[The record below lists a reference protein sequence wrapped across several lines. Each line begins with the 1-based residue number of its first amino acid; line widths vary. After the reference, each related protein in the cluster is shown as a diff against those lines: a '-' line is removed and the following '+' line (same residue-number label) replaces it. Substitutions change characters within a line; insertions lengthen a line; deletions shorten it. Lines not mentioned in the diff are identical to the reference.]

1 MKNKKLLFILLLLV
15 TAVFSTTLALAQP
28 QAAAQ
33 MPGRIVVANRASGS
47 ISVISTQ
54 TDQLI
59 GTYELPAGDNTP
71 EPMYVVYTRQG
82 SHVFVGDRANNRVV
96 VFNSRDFSV
105 EALIP
110 AGAGIF
116 HMWADPRGTQ
126 LWVNNDID
134 NTITVINPR
143 TLHVITTFDL
153 PADLVAMGGKPHDV
167 ILDPQGRYAY
177 VTMLGF
183 AGDSDYLLQYD
194 ARTFTELN
202 RAPVGKDP
210 HVSLTAH
217 NNFLYVPAQGSNLV
231 SVFDRR
237 DLTLVDA
244 LAIPGAHGAGM
255 PLQGQVFYT
264 TNLSGGGTD
273 GIFAIELRTNTIL
286 GSVDTPYAVPHN
298 IALTPAGDKLYVTHS
313 GGTSDKVTVYE
324 IGADALPV
332 LSGEVTV
339 EFNPFG
345 LSYVP

>member
-1 MKNKKLLFILLLLV
+1 MKTKKVLFILLFLL
-15 TAVFSTTLALAQP
+15 TAVLSTSLALAQS
-28 QAAAQ
+28 QAAEQA
-33 MPGRIVVANRASGS
+33 PGRIVVANRASGS
-47 ISVISTQ
+47 ISVISTK

-59 GTYELPAGDNTP
+59 GTYDLPTGDNAP

-105 EALIP
+105 AATIP
-110 AGAGIF
+110 AGAGVF

-143 TLHVITTFDL
+143 TLRVRATFDL

-183 AGDSDYLLQYD
+183 AGDNDYLLQYD
-194 ARTFTELN
+194 ARTLTELN

-210 HVSLTAH
+210 HVSLTSH
-217 NNFLYVPAQGSNLV
+217 NNFLYVPAQGSDLV

-237 DLTLVDA
+237 NLTLVNE
-244 LAIPGAHGAGM
+244 ISVPGAHGAGM

-264 TNLSGGGTD
+264 TNLPGGGAD
-273 GIFAIELRTNTIL
+273 GIFAIELRTNIIL

-313 GGTSDKVTVYE
+313 GGTSDKVTIYE
-324 IGADALPV
+324 IGADSLPV
-332 LSGEVTV
+332 LVGEATV
-339 EFNPFG
+339 ELNPFG